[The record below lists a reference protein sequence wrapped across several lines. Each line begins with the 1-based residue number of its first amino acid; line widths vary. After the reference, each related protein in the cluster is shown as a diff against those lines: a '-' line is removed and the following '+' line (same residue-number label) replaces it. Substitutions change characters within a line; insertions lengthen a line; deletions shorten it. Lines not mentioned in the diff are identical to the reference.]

1 MQTMKELTEA
11 VKNAKVDALTK
22 YTDNAP
28 KASEHKGAALRVARV
43 KHAADCF
50 GIVAP
55 VGDDATAKNE
65 KGFLAAVSAGFRSNP
80 RVVSHGVSS
89 CRITV
94 ESTKGT
100 RSRCTWESVS
110 IRARKED

>member
-1 MQTMKELTEA
+1 MKEITEA
-11 VKNAKVDALTK
+11 VKNAKVDTLTA

-28 KASEHKGAALRVARV
+28 KANEHKGAALRAARV

-50 GIVAP
+50 GVAAP
-55 VGDDATAKNE
+55 AGDDATAKNE
-65 KGFLAAVSAGFRSNP
+65 KGFLAAIAAGFRSNP
-80 RVVSHGVSS
+80 RVISHGVSS

-94 ESTKGT
+94 ESAKGT

>member
-1 MQTMKELTEA
+1 MNTMKEITES
-11 VKNAKVDALTK
+11 VKNAKIDALIK

-28 KASEHKGAALRVARV
+28 KASEYKGAALRTARI

-50 GIVAP
+50 GIAAP
-55 VGDDATAKNE
+55 AGDDATAKTE
-65 KGFLAAVSAGFRSNP
+65 KGFLAAISAGFRSNP
-80 RVVSHGVSS
+80 RVISHGVSS

-94 ESTKGT
+94 ESAKGT